1 MGTSS
6 RVGIL
11 KENKIH
17 SVRVNFDGYLQGVG
31 EYLLKYYDTEEKVDE
46 LIKGGEIRSIQFC
59 YIEYYN
65 NNTEIDVQDNV
76 DNFIKHVH
84 KSGCE
89 YYYVMENG
97 KWFCGDIYGTE
108 TPISHKFILLSD
120 AFEIMK
126 KYKSEQD
133 EEYY

>member
-1 MGTSS
+1 
-6 RVGIL
+6 
-11 KENKIH
+11 
-17 SVRVNFDGYLQGVG
+17 
-31 EYLLKYYDTEEKVDE
+31 
-46 LIKGGEIRSIQFC
+46 
-59 YIEYYN
+59 
-65 NNTEIDVQDNV
+65 
-76 DNFIKHVH
+76 
-84 KSGCE
+84 
-89 YYYVMENG
+89 MENG